1 MITHPWH
8 EAPSG
13 FNLDFEVNAL
23 IEISM
28 GMRTKYEVDKET
40 GLLKLDRILFSS
52 VQYPANYGF
61 IPQSLGEDGDP
72 LDVMVICKES
82 IVPLCL
88 VPARIVG
95 VMRMVDQGLVDDKIL
110 AVPIKNASTRNI
122 LDVEDVEDDLKQ
134 EFKTFFESYTL
145 LENKSVQVPAFLSKE
160 VAKNLVVEA
169 LNRYAN
175 SYGKSE

>member
-122 LDVEDVEDDLKQ
+122 LDVKDVEDDLKQ

>member
-175 SYGKSE
+175 TYGKSE

>member
-13 FNLDFEVNAL
+13 FNSEFQINAL

-72 LDVMVICKES
+72 LDVMIICKEP

-95 VMRMVDQGLVDDKIL
+95 VMRMVDQGLVDHKIL
-110 AVPIKNASTRNI
+110 AVPLKDASTRNI
-122 LDVEDVEDDLKQ
+122 LNIENLDEGLKL
-134 EFKTFFESYTL
+134 EFKAFFESYTL
-145 LENKSVQVPAFLSKE
+145 LENKRVQVPDFLSKE
-160 VAKNLVVEA
+160 VAKNLVIEA
-169 LNRYAN
+169 LDRYRQT
-175 SYGKSE
+175 YYKP

>member
-134 EFKTFFESYTL
+134 EFKAFFESYTL

>member
-28 GMRTKYEVDKET
+28 GMRTKYEVDNET

-122 LDVEDVEDDLKQ
+122 LDVKDVEDDLKQ